1 LTTQVHASI
10 HIYNF
15 TTGPQ
20 FAYSGNHTFQ
30 PFVRALAGG
39 AFSGMAIN
47 VLLDNVPQTGE
58 VSDTDTALP
67 WVEALELT
75 SALQS
80 ISPFALLPITYA
92 RTYSMK
98 VRTICQALC
107 LWSIGGGE
115 AGK

>member
-1 LTTQVHASI
+1 MQVHASI

-47 VLLDNVPQTGE
+47 VLLNNVPQTGE
-58 VSDTDTALP
+58 VSDTDT
-67 WVEALELT
+67 
-75 SALQS
+75 S
-80 ISPFALLPITYA
+80 FALGGSAGTDIRFAKYFA
-92 RTYSMK
+92 
-98 VRTICQALC
+98 VRVAADYLRAYLFNEGQNNLRGAVSLVYR
-107 LWSIGGGE
+107 WGRGG
-115 AGK
+115 